1 VRGGKRIGS
10 GRKKGVP
17 NKRTTAL
24 LDAVAQGGQMP
35 LQHMLDRMR
44 DPLEDPKIRAQMAI
58 AAAPYVHPK
67 ISAIE
72 LTGQNGEPIE
82 QRIVALLVDG
92 TEATFEEV

>member
-1 VRGGKRIGS
+1 MRGGKRIGS

-44 DPLEDPKIRAQMAI
+44 DSREDPKIRAQMAV
-58 AAAPYVHPK
+58 AAAPYCHPR
-67 ISAIE
+67 IASVE
-72 LTGQNGEPIE
+72 LTGKNGGPI
-82 QRIVALLVDG
+82 QQQIVALLVDG
-92 TEATFEEV
+92 TEATSEEV